1 MKRTVELTSDQLNT
15 LVCYILMTTQH
26 RKGERE
32 AWQSLARE
40 KNEDGTPKFANA
52 QGNAVYYEELENKL
66 DEIKEIL
73 DGAY

>member
-32 AWQSLARE
+32 AWQSLAKE
-40 KNEDGTPKFANA
+40 KNEDGTPVFKNA
-52 QGNAVYYEELENKL
+52 QSNAEYYEELETNL

-73 DGAY
+73 DNAY

>member
-1 MKRTVELTSDQLNT
+1 MKRTVELTTDQLNT

-32 AWQSLARE
+32 AWQSLAKE
-40 KNEDGTPKFANA
+40 MNEDGTPKFANA
-52 QGNAVYYEELENKL
+52 QSNAVYYEELENKL

-73 DGAY
+73 DSAY